1 MNRPGHT
8 GKYFAMA
15 RFNENGS
22 FDSTWGGG
30 GQSYGDMSTEAPTA
44 VTDEPA
50 SMVLV
55 PGGIVVAGYTSTPE
69 EMRFSAAGLRI
80 DLLFAADFE

>member
-1 MNRPGHT
+1 
-8 GKYFAMA
+8 
-15 RFNENGS
+15 
-22 FDSTWGGG
+22 
-30 GQSYGDMSTEAPTA
+30 MSTEAPTA

>member
-55 PGGIVVAGYTSTPE
+55 
-69 EMRFSAAGLRI
+69 RAALSSPAIR
-80 DLLFAADFE
+80 APPKK